1 MCLKLRS
8 KISPEDNTSSNP
20 PVSSSI
26 TVISPMSLMF
36 SEANYPHYG
45 DLLLEFT
52 NGMVIRIDFDKAT
65 RHISHMTWHS
75 LSVSHCLLCFDKV

>member
-8 KISPEDNTSSNP
+8 KTSPEDNTWSNP
-20 PVSSSI
+20 PLSSSI

-36 SEANYPHYG
+36 SAANHPHYG

-52 NGMVIRIDFDKAT
+52 SGMVIRIDFNKAT
-65 RHISHMTWHS
+65 RPISHVTWHS